1 VVNRRPQHASRP
13 GPRPT
18 LWGHQLKILARL
30 LAGHWL
36 LLWDMGVGKTA
47 ALIAAGEQV
56 GGRQLWLSPAA
67 IIAQTAQEIARW
79 RPKAKVQIVASGK
92 SSLMPDAD
100 VVICSYD
107 LMRTKGI
114 WRQLFAMRWA
124 SCVCD
129 EGHALGHTTAIRTK
143 AFYGARRDS
152 PGALFRCCDRV
163 WVATGTPIMNYP
175 DELWPHISRLFPHLV
190 ADLVHQR
197 DWVARFCVTRQTAYG
212 QQIIGGRNLGELA
225 QMLATCASRLALTDV
240 VDIPPLIVNSIP
252 VEISR
257 EQRAEMNSALP
268 PERLAEIEIILDQIE
283 GGDAAAW
290 ARLQAMMLPLAS
302 VRRVTALA
310 KAPACVALAA
320 TELLGGA
327 DRIAI
332 FGSHIDGLRYVARGL
347 EQFGCGLMIGETSDT
362 QREAARRDF
371 ISGRNRVLVANTSVA
386 GFGLNLQAA
395 RRCILLDCPWTPS
408 ALDQAIARLHRAGQ
422 TRPVHASLLSVA
434 RSIDERVT
442 TILSEK
448 RRIITQIVGAAR
460 A

>member
-1 VVNRRPQHASRP
+1 MVNRRPAHTSS

-18 LWGHQLKILARL
+18 LWSHQLAIQPRL

-36 LLWDMGVGKTA
+36 LLWDPGVGKTA
-47 ALIAAGEQV
+47 AMIAAGAAA
-56 GGRQLWLSPAA
+56 GGPQLWLSPAS
-67 IIAQTAQEIARW
+67 IIPQTAQEIARW
-79 RPKAKVQIVASGK
+79 RPKAKVQIVASGR
-92 SSLMPDAD
+92 SSIMSDAD
-100 VVICSYD
+100 IVICSYD
-107 LMRTKGI
+107 LMRASAI
-114 WRQLFAMRWA
+114 WRQLYKRLWA

-129 EGHALGHTTAIRTK
+129 EGHALGHTTAIRTR

-152 PGALFRCCDRV
+152 PGALFRRCKCV
-163 WVATGTPIMNYP
+163 WVATGTPVMNYP
-175 DELWPHISRLFPHLV
+175 DELWAHISRLFPHLV

-197 DWVARFCVTRQTAYG
+197 DWVARFCITRQTAYG

-225 QMLATCASRLALTDV
+225 KMLATCASRLALTDV
-240 VDIPPLIVNSIP
+240 ADIPPLTVRTIP

-257 EQRAEMNSALP
+257 EDRAAMDAALP
-268 PERLAEIEIILDQIE
+268 PERLAEIQIVLDQLE

-310 KAPACVALAA
+310 KAPAAAALVAE
-320 TELLGGA
+320 ELQGGA
-327 DRIAI
+327 DRVVV
-332 FGSHIDGLRYVARGL
+332 FGSHIEGLKYVAARL
-347 EQFGCGLMIGETSDT
+347 DAFGCGLMIGETSDT
-362 QREAARRDF
+362 DREAARRDF
-371 ISGRNRVLVANTSVA
+371 ISGRNRVLVCNTSVA

-395 RRCILLDCPWTPS
+395 RRCVLLDCPWTPS

-442 TILSEK
+442 DILAAK
-448 RRIITQIVGAAR
+448 RSVINQITGALSA
-460 A
+460 

>member
-1 VVNRRPQHASRP
+1 MVNRRPQHAASS
-13 GPRPT
+13 PRPT
-18 LWGHQLKILARL
+18 LWRHQLAVLPRL

-47 ALIAAGEQV
+47 AMIVAGEQA
-56 GGRQLWLSPAA
+56 GGPQLWLSPAA
-67 IIAQTAQEIARW
+67 IIPQTAQEIARW
-79 RPKAKVQIVASGK
+79 RPKAKVQIIASGK
-92 SSLMPDAD
+92 SSLIPGAD

-107 LMRTKGI
+107 LMRSMGI
-114 WRQLFAMRWA
+114 WKQLFARRWA

-129 EGHALGHTTAIRTK
+129 EGHALGHTTAIRTR

-152 PGALFRCCDRV
+152 PGALFRRCDRV

-175 DELWPHISRLFPHLV
+175 DELWPHLSRLFPELC
-190 ADLVHQR
+190 AEFVHQR
-197 DWVARFCVTRQTAYG
+197 DWVARFCITRATAYG

-240 VDIPPLIVNSIP
+240 ADIPPLIVQTVP

-257 EQRAEMNSALP
+257 EHRAAMNAALP
-268 PERLAEIEIILDQIE
+268 SDRLEEIQIILDQIE
-283 GGDAAAW
+283 GGNAAAW

-302 VRRVTALA
+302 VRRVTVLA
-310 KAPACVALAA
+310 KAPACVALVEA
-320 TELLGGA
+320 ELRGGM
-327 DRIAI
+327 DRIAV
-332 FGSHIDGLRYVARGL
+332 FGSHIEGLKYVADKL
-347 EQFGCGLMIGETSDT
+347 KIFGCGLMIGETSDT

-371 ISGRNRVLVANTSVA
+371 ISGRNKVLVANTSVA
-386 GFGLNLQAA
+386 GFGLNLQSA

-442 TILSEK
+442 HILAAK
-448 RRIITQIVGAAR
+448 RSVISQLTGALSA
-460 A
+460 